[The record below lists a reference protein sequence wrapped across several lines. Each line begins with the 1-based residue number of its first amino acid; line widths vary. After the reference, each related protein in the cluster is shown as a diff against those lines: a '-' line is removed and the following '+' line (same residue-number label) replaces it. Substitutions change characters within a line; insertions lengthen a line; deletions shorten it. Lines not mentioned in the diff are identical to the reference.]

1 MTSGS
6 ALQPADLLVRRVEVM
21 GTVVS
26 IRLRRGDV
34 PEDQLF
40 EALAEARSVLHRADA
55 VFSTWKAESPMNRLR
70 RKEITLTGA
79 PAEMGE
85 VLSRC
90 ELARQRTEG
99 WFDPW
104 AAPGGVDPT
113 GLTKGWATRRAL
125 AVLISAGVPAAIVNA
140 GGDAALWGSRTAD
153 QPWRIGVQNPFDR
166 GTLIAVAEPGRR
178 ADPDRPE
185 SAIATSGSY
194 ERGLHVYDP
203 FTGQSVSAVA
213 SATVT
218 GPELDLADAMATA
231 LLAGGQKALDVLDR
245 SGGYEALLVTGDGAT
260 LRTDGFP
267 AAG

>member
-1 MTSGS
+1 VTPGG
-6 ALQPADLLVRRVEVM
+6 AVQPADLIVRRVEVM

-26 IRLRRGDV
+26 IRLRQGDV
-34 PEDQLF
+34 PDDRLF

-55 VFSTWKAESPMNRLR
+55 VFSTWKVDSPMNRLR
-70 RKEITLTGA
+70 RKEISLDGA
-79 PAEMGE
+79 PADME
-85 VLSRC
+85 VVLGRC
-90 ELARQRTEG
+90 ELARHRTGG

-125 AVLISAGVPAAIVNA
+125 APLISAGVPAAIVNA
-140 GGDAALWGSRTAD
+140 GGDAALWGWRAAD
-153 QPWRIGVQNPFDR
+153 QPWRIGIQNPFDR
-166 GTLIAVAEPGRR
+166 ATLIAVAEPGR
-178 ADPDRPE
+178 AKDPDRSE

-194 ERGLHVYDP
+194 ERGLHAFDP
-203 FTGQSVSAVA
+203 FTGQAVSAVA

-245 SGGYEALLVTGDGAT
+245 SGGYEALVVTCDGRMV
-260 LRTDGFP
+260 RTDGFP
-267 AAG
+267 AAA

>member
-6 ALQPADLLVRRVEVM
+6 ALQPADLLVRSVEVM

-34 PEDQLF
+34 PEDRLF

-70 RKEITLTGA
+70 RKEITLAGA
-79 PAEMGE
+79 PAEME
-85 VLSRC
+85 DVLSRC
-90 ELARQRTEG
+90 EVARRRTAG

-125 AVLISAGVPAAIVNA
+125 QVLISAGVPAAVVNA
-140 GGDAALWGSRTAD
+140 GGDAALWSSRTAD

-166 GTLIAVAEPGRR
+166 GTLIAVAEPGRG
-178 ADPDRPE
+178 ADPGRPE

-203 FTGQSVSAVA
+203 FTGQPASAVA

-231 LLAGGQKALDVLDR
+231 LLAGGEKTLDVLDR
-245 SGGYEALLVTGDGAT
+245 SGGYDALLVTAAGRT
-260 LRTDGFP
+260 IRTDGFP